1 MICYVLRHL
10 SKTCYAGVLAHE
22 MLHLWQ
28 NKNGLSPRRDICEGF
43 CNLGSFEILKSIG
56 TQVAISRISAL
67 EQDPD
72 SIYGEGFRR
81 VKAVYDSGGWPAVIN
96 KLKNVKLHP

>member
-1 MICYVLRHL
+1 MFFAIFQKHAMPVSWLMRCYICGR
-10 SKTCYAGVLAHE
+10 
-22 MLHLWQ
+22 
-28 NKNGLSPRRDICEGF
+28 KNGLSPRREICEGF

-72 SIYGEGFRR
+72 PIYGEGFRR

>member
-43 CNLGSFEILKSIG
+43 YNLESFEILKSIC

-72 SIYGEGFRR
+72 PIYGEGFRR